1 MTVEDMQTELA
12 NMLATPDLP
21 GSWTQRQRD
30 EYETKRRTLEALIR
44 VARQAQDELAD
55 IDNQFWN
62 PTRLGTDHRNLT
74 EIRAELATELVACP
88 RAEMDRVHALK
99 ISIQATDGRG
109 FDLMNEAIPLSL
121 PLFEKLK
128 ARGYVGPAHAPWNPM
143 AALFGSLPTIER
155 RLADLQQR
163 RAMAQA
169 RLDAALRDP
178 VSA

>member
-1 MTVEDMQTELA
+1 M
-12 NMLATPDLP
+12 
-21 GSWTQRQRD
+21 
-30 EYETKRRTLEALIR
+30 
-44 VARQAQDELAD
+44 ARQAQDELAD

-128 ARGYVGPAHAPWNPM
+128 ARGYVGRAHAPWNPM